1 MSSSPTRSASPCVC
15 GWLDCRCGCVR
26 CRRVVHSVS
35 SLILSDNV
43 TFSRSTLKRIGAPN
57 ATQTFW
63 PPALLMCCRDSRCF
77 VSLFFFLP
85 DNSLPEP
92 PVQKMFS
99 HYDTNRAIVR
109 VDLDW
114 ELLFLSVGPD
124 TPLRERALNQVSIH
138 ALRYSSQEAMC
149 FLLQSVCCMWNKQ
162 AAQLS
167 RFCGVNCR

>member
-1 MSSSPTRSASPCVC
+1 MSSSSTWSASPCVY

-99 HYDTNRAIVR
+99 HYDTNRTIVR

-124 TPLRERALNQVSIH
+124 TPKRERALNQVSTLNPCVEILFSRGH
-138 ALRYSSQEAMC
+138 VFPFAV
-149 FLLQSVCCMWNKQ
+149 SVLYVKQ
-162 AAQLS
+162 ASGPTVTLLW
-167 RFCGVNCR
+167 C